1 MAQQIQ
7 PKVSQTQQSTALVQQ
22 PVKATC
28 CGPTCTDTTRRTNF
42 YLEKMV
48 VLVNYCSCINWNW
61 LWNLFFIEVIQ

>member
-28 CGPTCTDTTRRTNF
+28 CGPTCTDTNPERTKLLF
-42 YLEKMV
+42 GKKWWFWLII
-48 VLVNYCSCINWNW
+48 VLVLTGIGFGTYF
-61 LWNLFFIEVIQ
+61 LLR